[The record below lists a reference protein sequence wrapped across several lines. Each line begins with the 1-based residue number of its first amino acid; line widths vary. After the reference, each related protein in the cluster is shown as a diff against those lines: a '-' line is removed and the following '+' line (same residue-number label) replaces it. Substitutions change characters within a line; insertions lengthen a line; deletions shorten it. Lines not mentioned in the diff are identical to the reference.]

1 MKFKPKTL
9 IVPIILLLFCLYQMS
24 SLFNSYW
31 PSSHDGIFHL
41 IRIREYIYQFKSDG
55 IFPLRWVSRL
65 DNGYGLPLFNY
76 IYPLPYFLGFLFSL
90 FTNNEIILYKIVV
103 FLSYFLGVFGFYFCF
118 LKKNRF
124 LAFISAI
131 LYGCTPYFFL
141 NLFVRGALG
150 EALAMGLLP
159 WVYYFFSNKKYLLS
173 SVSLAFLLT
182 AHNFVGFIFLAFII
196 VYLIWT
202 GKFNRYSFFSL
213 LLGFGLSAF
222 FVIPMILEKNL
233 IISGA
238 TNNFTFNYQEHFLYW
253 KQLIYGKWDYWY
265 SLPGPKDGLSF
276 QLGFANLLILIM
288 SPFAFIKSKNKKNFS
303 FWLIALFC
311 SIFLTL
317 IQSQF
322 IWKIISPLQ
331 IIQFP
336 WRFLF
341 LISFIFPI
349 IFFKISTDL
358 KISKIIIYPLAIFLM
373 VLSFI
378 NVRNYRRPMDF
389 VDQSRF
395 QTLFNEQ
402 QFKTTT
408 AVREEIAPQWSLK
421 EKFNASNVV
430 SFTVQNPG
438 QTTINVNYFPGL
450 CLIEEK
456 TKKCQS
462 ISPNK
467 DGIISA
473 YLNSGNYILYYCGT
487 TVEFISNLISLISLF
502 ALPIIYIKLWLPNKP

>member
-1 MKFKPKTL
+1 MKFKPKSL
-9 IVPIILLLFCLYQMS
+9 VIPFILLLFCLYQMS

-41 IRIREYIYQFKSDG
+41 VRIREYIYQIKSDG
-55 IFPLRWVSRL
+55 IFPVRWVSRL

-90 FTNNEIILYKIVV
+90 FTHNEIILYKIVV

-118 LKKNRF
+118 RKKNRF
-124 LAFISAI
+124 LALTTAI

-196 VYLIWT
+196 VYLIWS
-202 GKFNRYSFFSL
+202 GKFNRHTFLSL
-213 LLGFGLSAF
+213 LLGLGLSAF

-253 KQLIYGKWDYWY
+253 KQLIYSKWDYWY

-276 QLGFANLLILIM
+276 QLGFANLLILIIT
-288 SPFAFIKSKNKKNFS
+288 PFAFLKSKNKKAFS
-303 FWLIALFC
+303 FWLIALVG

-349 IFFKISTDL
+349 IFFKISTGL
-358 KISKIIIYPLAIFLM
+358 KISKVIIYPFAVFL
-373 VLSFI
+373 VILSFI

-389 VDQSRF
+389 VDNTRF
-395 QTLFNEQ
+395 QSLLKDN

-408 AVREEIAPQWSLK
+408 AIREEIAPKWSLT
-421 EKFNASNVV
+421 EKFNALNKL
-430 SFTVQNPG
+430 SFTVQKTE
-438 QTTINVNYFPGL
+438 QTIININYFPGL
-450 CLIEEK
+450 CLLEEK

-462 ISPNK
+462 ISPDK
-467 DGIISA
+467 DGNISA
-473 YLNSGNYILYYCGT
+473 YLNPGNYTLYYRGT
-487 TVEFISNLISLISLF
+487 TIEFISNLISLASLLILSILLF
-502 ALPIIYIKLWLPNKP
+502 SRKTRH